1 MKIKSFVGF
10 VVVATLASM
19 ANAASVDWTTGA
31 LSFGGT
37 ELKKNTD
44 VKGYL
49 VYLSSGSL
57 ASTYTIDDSF
67 SAASVG
73 TVVASD
79 TDGTNKG
86 SLLTGS
92 LSVTTLGYS
101 NGDVFAFVASY
112 KADGKTYWNISE
124 TLNTLSG
131 VDPND
136 PTVSPAD
143 FTAYSMSSTVAGETG
158 KASGGSGWTAVPEP
172 STAALAL
179 AGLALLLKR
188 RKA

>member
-10 VVVATLASM
+10 IVVATIASM

-31 LSFGGT
+31 LSFGET
-37 ELKKNTD
+37 SLKKSTD
-44 VKGYL
+44 VAGYL

-73 TVVASD
+73 TASD
-79 TDGTNKG
+79 TDGANKG
-86 SLLTGS
+86 ALLTGS
-92 LSVTTLGYS
+92 LSVTTLGYG

-158 KASGGSGWTAVPEP
+158 KATAGGGWTAAAVPEP
-172 STAALAL
+172 STAVLAL